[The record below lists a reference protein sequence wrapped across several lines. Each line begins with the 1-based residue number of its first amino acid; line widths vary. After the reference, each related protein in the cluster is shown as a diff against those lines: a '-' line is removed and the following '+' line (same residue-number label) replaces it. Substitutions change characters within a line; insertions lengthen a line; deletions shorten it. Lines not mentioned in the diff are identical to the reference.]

1 MFDLRMFGF
10 SALWSPKLFAILLL
24 ILCLYFILIGPLRK
38 RFSQDGETSLK
49 QKIYFTIGIII
60 IYIAQGSPI
69 DLIGHIIFTAHM
81 FEMALLNLVAPIYI
95 ILGIP
100 NWLWRSILSNK
111 YIDKV
116 FTFFTKPLLAML
128 LFNGVFS
135 LYHYPVVFDHVK
147 ANPINHIIFTNV
159 LFLMAIFMWFPVLS
173 NLQERQ
179 ILSDIQK
186 IGYIFG
192 NGILLTPACGLIIF
206 GGHPFYA
213 TYTDPALWTK
223 SMELCVSPGIL
234 KSLHLS
240 GPEALNIMTA
250 AEDQQ
255 VGGIVM
261 KIIQEI
267 VYGFVMGYNFFK
279 WAKREKNGS
288 KIDPITQNPYAS
300 KMNGVLNE

>member
-10 SALWSPKLFAILLL
+10 SALWSPILFAILLM
-24 ILCLYFILIGPLRK
+24 ILCLYYILIGPLRK
-38 RFSQDGETSLK
+38 RFSQEGETSLK
-49 QKIYFTIGIII
+49 QKIYFTLGILL

-81 FEMALLNLVAPIYI
+81 FEMALLDLVAPIYI

-100 NWLWRSILSNK
+100 NWLWLSILGNK
-111 YIDKV
+111 YINSI

-128 LFNGVFS
+128 LFNGFFS
-135 LYHYPVVFDHVK
+135 LYHYPLIFDHVK
-147 ANPINHIIFTNV
+147 TNPIAHIVFMDFLFV
-159 LFLMAIFMWFPVLS
+159 LAIFMWFPVINALP
-173 NLQERQ
+173 ERQ
-179 ILSDIQK
+179 TLSDIQK
-186 IGYIFG
+186 IGYMFA

-213 TYTDPALWTK
+213 TYTDPAIWAK
-223 SMELCVSPGIL
+223 SMELCVSPGLL

-261 KIIQEI
+261 KIVQEI
-267 VYGFVMGYNFFK
+267 VYGFVMGYNFFR

-288 KIDPITQNPYAS
+288 EIDPISKNPYAA
-300 KMNGVLNE
+300 KNEWSVN